1 MYKITQICVCFSPK
15 LSQFGTEHFHELPTT
30 SSANNPVRSEDQASL
45 FLVHLSNPFSR
56 AAFKYLACC
65 ATYHHLPKL
74 QKAARADTAHAA
86 GRRKGTHSCLGSD
99 ADTCPCCKYSS
110 DTGPAEVC
118 SSIFNYSKHYLYVE
132 GVRFKK
138 QNQINKQNK
147 QTSDEAYFPM
157 LSL

>member
-1 MYKITQICVCFSPK
+1 MLFPKTQLIWDWTLPRVTNNFQRKQSCAKRGPGIFIPRTSLKSILQSCF
-15 LSQFGTEHFHELPTT
+15 Q
-30 SSANNPVRSEDQASL
+30 
-45 FLVHLSNPFSR
+45 
-56 AAFKYLACC
+56 YLACC

-74 QKAARADTAHAA
+74 QKAARVDAA
-86 GRRKGTHSCLGSD
+86 RAGGRRKGTHSCLGSD